1 MRFVYVAANVM
12 AEIVH
17 FFSVFQFQSTIMGL
31 SLIIRLKSA
40 ITAGSGKRKLNRN
53 FFLP

>member
-17 FFSVFQFQSTIMGL
+17 FFFCFYPMFDVVILGSKVIVSGALNIFKFVFKVDT
-31 SLIIRLKSA
+31 
-40 ITAGSGKRKLNRN
+40 
-53 FFLP
+53 